1 MRLGQQNRRPCPY
14 FFCSAILVTYVSKRR
29 FEDTEMVEILP
40 MHEIMNEALP
50 PESCPA
56 SLMSLPLDAEMIRLL
71 TTRERQDYNRLL
83 DKARA
88 ENAQLPEMPFL
99 RPPPPRSHS
108 MLPKPGSR
116 RFGRTPATE
125 EDQPDWALGGRADE
139 DVQANPQIHPL
150 PPSQGGHPMTGR
162 SGQMSVAGVRAHIV
176 AANVEAQGAHGAL
189 TEMEDPN
196 LNAALAALETAVN
209 DYLNNAAGGLENAAG
224 SIAAAS
230 EDGSEDLGGI
240 YAYYQRLMEDEL
252 PAMRERLKEA
262 RDRILAT
269 KGQLEAVK
277 GEILGLIEQAAE
289 YSERL

>member
-1 MRLGQQNRRPCPY
+1 MRMGQQNRRPCPY

-56 SLMSLPLDAEMIRLL
+56 SLMSLPLDAEMISLL

-83 DKARA
+83 DRARA
-88 ENAQLPEMPFL
+88 ENAQLPDMPFL
-99 RPPPPRSHS
+99 RPPPPQSHS

-139 DVQANPQIHPL
+139 DVQANPKTHAVTPTT
-150 PPSQGGHPMTGR
+150 GGHHMTGR
-162 SGQMSVAGVRAHIV
+162 GSNMSVADVRAMIV

-189 TEMEDPN
+189 SEADDPN
-196 LNAALAALETAVN
+196 LNAALAALEDATDQYMA
-209 DYLNNAAGGLENAAG
+209 NAAGGLENAMG
-224 SIAAAS
+224 TLAAAS
-230 EDGSEDLGGI
+230 EQASNDLDGI
-240 YAYYQRLMEDEL
+240 VYQYRRLIEEEL
-252 PAMRERLKEA
+252 PAARERLKEA

-277 GEILGLIEQAAE
+277 GEILAYVEQAAE